1 MVRLLVLSSGGSVL
15 DWLVVRLGGDKDGVR
30 GQRARQFVRQSRESS
45 PLPLEVNTGEEPRE
59 IRKQH
64 TDSVLQVQ
72 LSLTMLAL
80 SAFSIKDFH
89 SVPSEMPYKLIA
101 DPLPLLQ
108 YGHSNHKVSARSKNL
123 ILRRILQ

>member
-15 DWLVVRLGGDKDGVR
+15 DWLVVRFGGDKDGVR
-30 GQRARQFVRQSRESS
+30 GQRGRQFVRPSRESS
-45 PLPLEVNTGEEPRE
+45 PLPLEVNTGEKPGE

-80 SAFSIKDFH
+80 SAFSIKDFC
-89 SVPSEMPYKLIA
+89 SCAIRNAL
-101 DPLPLLQ
+101 
-108 YGHSNHKVSARSKNL
+108 
-123 ILRRILQ
+123 